1 MNLALLRVC
10 TIVFFV
16 NILGFIISMLF
27 MAVHSGELA
36 SLWNALTTS
45 SFEDLLGTG
54 GLLIASGVFIP
65 LVLGTLAVV
74 ALFALGIFAL
84 VKKSVKALKIL
95 AVLFLIWVVL
105 CAFAM
110 NPISGLLG
118 NEMREVNLAQSFI
131 SLIFNINVVVA
142 VAAFFV
148 APRKRDE
155 IGAVV
160 DEKFNLGLFRLCAIF
175 FTVSGLNSLAHFV
188 FIQPPIFQL
197 AFFGVFYLAVGV
209 FALAKK
215 NVPVLMVGSLMMFVK
230 IFWSVMQII
239 HIDGWSFY
247 MLSIM
252 LIHSLLNVMTVI
264 SVAVFFIEPERTRCY
279 LQKAKQKSL

>member
-1 MNLALLRVC
+1 MNLTLLRVC

-54 GLLIASGVFIP
+54 GLMIASGVFIP
-65 LVLGTLAVV
+65 LVLGTLAVA
-74 ALFALGIFAL
+74 ALFALGIFTL
-84 VKKSVKALKIL
+84 VKKNVKTLKIL
-95 AVLFLIWVVL
+95 AVMFLAWVVL
-105 CAFAM
+105 SAIVINHTNA
-110 NPISGLLG
+110 G
-118 NEMREVNLAQSFI
+118 NDIVN
-131 SLIFNINVVVA
+131 LIFNVNVVVA
-142 VAAFFV
+142 IAAFFV

-175 FTVSGLNSLAHFV
+175 FTVSGLNSLSHFI
-188 FIQPPIFQL
+188 FMQPPVFQL
-197 AFFGVFYLAVGV
+197 AFFGVVDLAIGV

-215 NVPVLMVGSLMMFVK
+215 NVPVLMAGSLMMFVK
-230 IFWSVMQII
+230 IFLSVMQII

-252 LIHSLLNVMTVI
+252 VIHSLLNVMTVI

>member
-54 GLLIASGVFIP
+54 GLMIASGVFIP
-65 LVLGTLAVV
+65 LVLGTLAVA
-74 ALFALGIFAL
+74 ALFALGIFTL
-84 VKKSVKALKIL
+84 VKKNVKTLKIL
-95 AVLFLIWVVL
+95 AVMFLAWVVL
-105 CAFAM
+105 SAIVINHTNA
-110 NPISGLLG
+110 G
-118 NEMREVNLAQSFI
+118 NDIVN
-131 SLIFNINVVVA
+131 LIFNVNVVVA
-142 VAAFFV
+142 IAAFFV

-197 AFFGVFYLAVGV
+197 AFFGVVDLAIGV
-209 FALAKK
+209 FALVKK
-215 NVPVLMVGSLMMFVK
+215 NVPVLMVGSLMVLVK

>member
-54 GLLIASGVFIP
+54 GLMIASGVFIP
-65 LVLGTLAVV
+65 LVLGTLAVA
-74 ALFALGIFAL
+74 ALFALGIFTL
-84 VKKSVKALKIL
+84 VKKNVKTLKIL
-95 AVLFLIWVVL
+95 AVMFLAWVVL
-105 CAFAM
+105 SAIVINHTNA
-110 NPISGLLG
+110 G
-118 NEMREVNLAQSFI
+118 NDIVN
-131 SLIFNINVVVA
+131 LIFNVNVVVA
-142 VAAFFV
+142 IAAFFV

-160 DEKFNLGLFRLCAIF
+160 DEKFNLGLLRLCAICF
-175 FTVSGLNSLAHFV
+175 SVIGVNSLSHFI
-188 FIQPPIFQL
+188 FMQPPVFQL

-215 NVPVLMVGSLMMFVK
+215 NVPVLMAGSLMMFVK

>member
-1 MNLALLRVC
+1 
-10 TIVFFV
+10 
-16 NILGFIISMLF
+16 MLF

-65 LVLGTLAVV
+65 LVLGTLAVA
-74 ALFALGIFAL
+74 ALFALGIFTL
-84 VKKSVKALKIL
+84 VKKNVKTLKIL
-95 AVLFLIWVVL
+95 AVMFLAWVVL
-105 CAFAM
+105 SAIVINHTNA
-110 NPISGLLG
+110 G
-118 NEMREVNLAQSFI
+118 NDIVN
-131 SLIFNINVVVA
+131 LIFNVNVVVA
-142 VAAFFV
+142 IAAFFV

-160 DEKFNLGLFRLCAIF
+160 DGKFNLGLFRLCAIF

-215 NVPVLMVGSLMMFVK
+215 NVPVLMAGSLMMFVK

-264 SVAVFFIEPERTRCY
+264 SVATFFIEPERTRCY
-279 LQKAKQKSL
+279 LQKAKQKFFSWKNLT

>member
-65 LVLGTLAVV
+65 LVLGTLAVA
-74 ALFALGIFAL
+74 ALFALGIFTL
-84 VKKSVKALKIL
+84 VKKNVKTLKIL
-95 AVLFLIWVVL
+95 AVMFLAWVVL
-105 CAFAM
+105 SAIVINHTNA
-110 NPISGLLG
+110 G
-118 NEMREVNLAQSFI
+118 NDIVN
-131 SLIFNINVVVA
+131 LIFNVNVVVA
-142 VAAFFV
+142 IAAFFV

-160 DEKFNLGLFRLCAIF
+160 DGKFNLGLFRLCAIF

-209 FALAKK
+209 FALPKK
-215 NVPVLMVGSLMMFVK
+215 NVPVLMAGSLMMFVK